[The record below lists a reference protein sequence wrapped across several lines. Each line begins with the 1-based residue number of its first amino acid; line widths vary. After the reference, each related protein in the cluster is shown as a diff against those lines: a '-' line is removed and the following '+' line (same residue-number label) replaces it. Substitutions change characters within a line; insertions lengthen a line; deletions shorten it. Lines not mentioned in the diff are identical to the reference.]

1 MGMRWV
7 VILFV
12 ALFSGLAHAAEV
24 GEVTGMPLGRY
35 ASLKSAEVNV
45 RTGPGTRYPILWVF
59 QRAQMP
65 VQIVGEYEHWRKIR
79 DFEGTEGWVHKA
91 MVSGTRSAIVIQD
104 GFTMRSAPTEQ
115 SPPVARLSPTVVG
128 TLETCENGWCLM
140 QVKGFKGW
148 VKEGY
153 LWGDLKP

>member
-1 MGMRWV
+1 MRFWLMVFV
-7 VILFV
+7 VV
-12 ALFSGLAHAAEV
+12 FSGLAHAAEV

-91 MVSGTRSAIVIQD
+91 MVSGTRTAIVIQD
-104 GFTMRSAPTEQ
+104 GFTMRSAPSEQ

-128 TLETCENGWCLM
+128 VLEECENGWCLI
-140 QVKGFKGW
+140 QVKTFTGW
-148 VKEGY
+148 VKETY
-153 LWGDLKP
+153 LWGALKS

>member
-1 MGMRWV
+1 MRC
-7 VILFV
+7 LF
-12 ALFSGLAHAAEV
+12 LFLLVTFSTLAHAAEV
-24 GEVTGMPLGRY
+24 GEITGMPLGRY

-65 VQIVGEYEHWRKIR
+65 VQIVAEYEHWRKIR

-91 MVSGTRSAIVIQD
+91 MVSGTPTAIVIQD
-104 GFTMRSAPTEQ
+104 GFTMRTTASEQ

-140 QVKGFKGW
+140 QVKSFKGW
-148 VKEGY
+148 VKENY
-153 LWGDLKP
+153 LWGALKL